1 MNNYYLNLDFI
12 QNKLVF
18 LLIYIFIIIH
28 NKSILNEIIFLLF

>member
-12 QNKLVF
+12 QNKLLF

-28 NKSILNEIIFLLF
+28 NKSILYVINFLLI